1 MPYVTVI
8 TVFLVLAGAVILAV
22 ATVTGLKTLKHISSQ
37 LRGRWIAT
45 VSLMVFFILGYLLFV
60 SILLLK
66 PPFSPELVAGVVFL
80 GGACFVYI
88 IINLARISIEDIK
101 KQQISL
107 TETNAELE
115 QEIAD
120 RKMTED
126 SLKAT
131 VRELMDEKAKTESI
145 ISSMGFGLIIQD
157 LDYRIIYEN
166 DTQRQLLGSH
176 VGQYCYKA
184 FEGRDSICENCQM
197 ELSLKDGGIYKY
209 YRSFPTPHGVRH
221 IELTTSAQKNADGR
235 IIAGIQIVRDIT
247 QEKQMEEQLRHAQKM
262 EAIGTLTSGIA
273 HEFNNILTSILGFG
287 EILQDSMDINSPLKK
302 YVSYIT
308 TSAARAAK
316 LTNSLLAY
324 NRKQITHMEQTDIN
338 KLINRIQGLLSKLT
352 GDRIELRVLT
362 ADEDLQVAADKA
374 QIEKALINIAENA
387 VDAMPEG
394 GILAISSEGVKY
406 ETGIIEN
413 LVAIKPGSFA
423 RISVTDNGLGMDKA
437 TMERIFEPFFTT
449 KEVGKGTGLGLSM
462 AYGIIRRHKGHITV
476 DSEPGKGTTFRI
488 YLPLSGSEPAKSI

>member
-1 MPYVTVI
+1 MPRLTVI
-8 TVFLVLAGAVILAV
+8 TVFLVLLGAVILAV
-22 ATVTGLKTLKHISSQ
+22 ATFTGLKTLKHISSQ
-37 LRGRWIAT
+37 LRGRWIAA

-66 PPFSPELVAGVVFL
+66 PPFSPELVIGGVFF

-88 IINLARISIEDIK
+88 VINLTKISIEDLH

-107 TETNAELE
+107 IETNAELE
-115 QEIAD
+115 QEIAE
-120 RKMTED
+120 RKTTEN
-126 SLKAT
+126 SLKAA
-131 VRELMDEKAKTESI
+131 VRELKDEKAKTESI

-166 DTQRQLLGSH
+166 DTQQQLLGSH
-176 VGQYCYKA
+176 MGQYCYQA
-184 FEGRDSICENCQM
+184 FECGDSICENCPM

-209 YRSFPTPHGVRH
+209 YKSIQAPDGVRN
-221 IELTTSAQKNADGR
+221 IEFTTSAQKNADGR
-235 IIAGIQIVRDIT
+235 IIAGIKIIRDIT

-308 TSAARAAK
+308 TSAERAAK

-324 NRKQITHMEQTDIN
+324 NRKQITNMEQTDIN
-338 KLINRIQGLLSKLT
+338 RLINRIKGLLSKLA

-387 VDAMPEG
+387 VDAMPDG
-394 GILAISSEGVKY
+394 GILTIRSERVKY

-413 LVAIKPGSFA
+413 RVAIKQGSFA
-423 RISVTDNGLGMDKA
+423 RICVADTGQGMDSA

-462 AYGIIRRHKGHITV
+462 AYGIIRKHKGHITV
-476 DSEPGKGTTFRI
+476 DSAPGKGTTFRI
-488 YLPLSGSEPAKSI
+488 YLPLSGS

>member
-1 MPYVTVI
+1 MSQVTLI
-8 TVFLVLAGAVILAV
+8 SVFLVLVGAVILAV

-37 LRGRWIAT
+37 LRGKWIAT

-60 SILLLK
+60 STLLLK
-66 PPFSPELVAGVVFL
+66 PPFSPELITGGVFF

-88 IINLARISIEDIK
+88 IINLAKISIEDVQRRQSALI
-101 KQQISL
+101 
-107 TETNAELE
+107 ETNSELE
-115 QEIAD
+115 QEIAE
-120 RKMTED
+120 RKMTEN
-126 SLKAT
+126 SLNAA

-166 DTQRQLLGSH
+166 NTQQQLLGSH
-176 VGQYCYKA
+176 IDQYCYKA
-184 FEGRDSICENCQM
+184 LEGRDSICENCPM

-209 YRSFPTPHGVRH
+209 YKSFPTPDGVRH
-221 IELTTSAQKNADGR
+221 IELTTSAQKNAAGR
-235 IIAGIQIVRDIT
+235 IIAGIKIVRDIT
-247 QEKQMEEQLRHAQKM
+247 EEKQMEEQLRQAQKM

-287 EILQDSMDINSPLKK
+287 EILHESMDINSPLKK

-308 TSAARAAK
+308 TSAERAAK

-338 KLINRIQGLLSKLT
+338 RLINKIKWLLSKLA
-352 GDRIELRVLT
+352 GDHIELIVIT
-362 ADEDLQVAADKA
+362 ADEDLQVAADRA

-387 VDAMPEG
+387 VDAMPDG
-394 GILAISSEGVKY
+394 GILTVRSERVQY

-413 LVAIKPGSFA
+413 LVSIMPGSFA
-423 RISVTDNGLGMDKA
+423 RISVTDTGQGMDSA
-437 TMERIFEPFFTT
+437 TIERIFEPFFTT

-462 AYGIIRRHKGHITV
+462 AYGIIRKHKGHITV
-476 DSEPGKGTTFRI
+476 DSGLGKGTTFRI
-488 YLPLSGSEPAKSI
+488 YLPLYNS

>member
-1 MPYVTVI
+1 MPQVTVI
-8 TVFLVLAGAVILAV
+8 TVFLVLLGAVILTV

-45 VSLMVFFILGYLLFV
+45 VSLMVLFILGYLLFV
-60 SILLLK
+60 STLLLK
-66 PPFSPELVAGVVFL
+66 SPFSPELITGCVFF

-88 IINLARISIEDIK
+88 IINLTRTSIEDIK
-101 KQQISL
+101 KRQMSL
-107 TETNAELE
+107 IETNAELE
-115 QEIAD
+115 QEIAE
-120 RKMTED
+120 RKVTEA
-126 SLKAT
+126 SLKTA

-145 ISSMGFGLIIQD
+145 ISGMGIGLIIQD
-157 LDYRIIYEN
+157 LDYKILYEN
-166 DTQRQLLGSH
+166 DTVLQLLGGHSD
-176 VGQYCYKA
+176 QYCYKA
-184 FEGRDSICENCQM
+184 FEGKDSICDNCPM
-197 ELSLKDGGIYKY
+197 ELSLKDGSIHKY
-209 YRSFPTPHGVRH
+209 YKSFPTPDGIRH

-235 IIAGIQIVRDIT
+235 IIAGIKIVRDIT

-287 EILQDSMDINSPLKK
+287 EILRDSMDINSPLKK

-308 TSAARAAK
+308 TSAERAAR

-324 NRKQITHMEQTDIN
+324 NRKQITHMGPTDIN
-338 KLINRIQGLLSKLT
+338 RLIKRIKGPLSKIA

-362 ADEDLQVAADKA
+362 SDEDLRVAADET
-374 QIEKALINIAENA
+374 QIEKALLNMAENA

-394 GILAISSEGVKY
+394 GILTIRSERVKY

-413 LVAIKPGSFA
+413 LVAIQPGSFA
-423 RISVTDNGLGMDKA
+423 RISVTDTGQGMDSA

-449 KEVGKGTGLGLSM
+449 KEVGKGAGLGLSM
-462 AYGIIRRHKGHITV
+462 AYGIIKKHNGHITV
-476 DSEPGKGTTFRI
+476 DSGPGKGTTFSI
-488 YLPLSGSEPAKSI
+488 YLPLSYS

>member
-66 PPFSPELVAGVVFL
+66 PPFSPELVTGVVFL

-88 IINLARISIEDIK
+88 IINLARISIEDIQ

-107 TETNAELE
+107 SKTNAEPE
-115 QEIAD
+115 REIAE

-157 LDYRIIYEN
+157 LDYKITYEN
-166 DTQRQLLGSH
+166 DAQRQLLGGH
-176 VGQYCYKA
+176 MGQYCYKA
-184 FEGRDSICENCQM
+184 FECRDSICENCPM

-209 YRSFPTPHGVRH
+209 YKSFPTSHGVRH
-221 IELTTSAQKNADGR
+221 IEFTTSAQKNADGR
-235 IIAGIQIVRDIT
+235 IIAGIKIARDIT

-273 HEFNNILTSILGFG
+273 HEFNNILTSILGFS
-287 EILQDSMDINSPLKK
+287 ELLQDSMDINSPLKK
-302 YVSYIT
+302 YVGYIT

-394 GILAISSEGVKY
+394 GILSISSEGVKY

-423 RISVTDNGLGMDKA
+423 RISVTDTGLGMDKA

-462 AYGIIRRHKGHITV
+462 AYGIIRKHEGHITV
-476 DSEPGKGTTFRI
+476 ESGPGKGTTFRI
-488 YLPLSGSEPAKSI
+488 YLPLSGN

>member
-8 TVFLVLAGAVILAV
+8 TVFLVLLGAVILTV

-37 LRGRWIAT
+37 LRGRWIAA

-60 SILLLK
+60 SILLLR
-66 PPFSPELVAGVVFL
+66 PPFSPELVTGGVFL

-88 IINLARISIEDIK
+88 IINLTRISIEDIQ

-107 TETNAELE
+107 IRTNTELE
-115 QEIAD
+115 QEIAE
-120 RKMTED
+120 RKKTEV
-126 SLKAT
+126 SLKTAI
-131 VRELMDEKAKTESI
+131 RELMDEKAKTESI

-157 LDYRIIYEN
+157 LDYRIMYEN
-166 DTQRQLLGSH
+166 ATQQQLLGSH
-176 VGQYCYKA
+176 LGQYCYKA
-184 FEGRDSICENCQM
+184 FEGRASICENCPM

-209 YRSFPTPHGVRH
+209 YKSFPTPDGIRH

-235 IIAGIQIVRDIT
+235 IIAGIKIVRDIT
-247 QEKQMEEQLRHAQKM
+247 QEKQMEEQLRQAQKM

-302 YVSYIT
+302 YVGYIT
-308 TSAARAAK
+308 TSAERAAK
-316 LTNSLLAY
+316 LTNSLMAY

-338 KLINRIQGLLSKLT
+338 RLINKIKGPLSKLA

-374 QIEKALINIAENA
+374 QIEKVLMNIAGNA

-394 GILAISSEGVKY
+394 GILTIRSEGVKY

-413 LVAIKPGSFA
+413 LVALEPGSFA
-423 RISVTDNGLGMDKA
+423 RISVTDTGHGMDNA
-437 TMERIFEPFFTT
+437 LMERIFEPFFTT
-449 KEVGKGTGLGLSM
+449 KDIGKGAGLGLSM
-462 AYGIIRRHKGHITV
+462 AYGIIRKHKGHITV
-476 DSEPGKGTTFRI
+476 DSEHGKGTTFRI
-488 YLPLSGSEPAKSI
+488 YLPLADS